1 MSVDFRKEAHILA
14 VHGVQLGED
23 ESIKSEELVQKLV
36 TRSLSHSHLEREFEV
51 FGYFY
56 EDINDQAQKFY
67 KAIASAVSSSI
78 PLAGS
83 ALKAVIDI
91 AGDVVT
97 AAKNT
102 STAKKIRNKLKKQ
115 IIRSYKDGHQLVV
128 ISHSLGTIYALDVIN
143 ELIKKEKYFDGD
155 DRNTWPVQGLIT
167 MGSPLGLEIETL
179 GTTLFEK
186 RKIQPVAKADFE
198 VFPWHNYFNRLDPIV
213 SGRVFGAPLKVRGAK
228 GPVEHRYGED
238 TKAAQWLLQGHAI
251 TSGKQWLLAHTTY
264 WKNPKIGDRLVDLL
278 WG

>member
-1 MSVDFRKEAHILA
+1 MPVDFTKDAHILA

-23 ESIKSEELVQKLV
+23 ESIECEKEVRELMTQ
-36 TRSLSHSHLEREFEV
+36 SLSRSNLDRQFDV
-51 FGYFY
+51 IGCFY

-67 KAIASAVSSSI
+67 KAITSAVSSGI
-78 PLAGS
+78 PLAGP

-102 STAKKIRNKLKKQ
+102 STAKKIRNMLRKH
-115 IIRSYKDGHQLVV
+115 IVDSYEDGHQLVV
-128 ISHSLGTIYALDVIN
+128 VSHSLGTVYALDVVN
-143 ELIKKEKYFDGD
+143 ELIRDGEYFDGD
-155 DRNTWPVQGLIT
+155 ERNTWPVQGLIT
-167 MGSPLGLEIETL
+167 MGSPLGLDIEVL

-186 RKIQPVAKADFE
+186 RKIEQVPNGEFE
-198 VFPWHNYFNRLDPIV
+198 VFQWHNYFNRLDPIV
-213 SGRVFGAPLKVRGAK
+213 SGRVFGAPIKIERAQ
-228 GPVEHRYGED
+228 GPVEQRYGED
-238 TKAAQWLLQGHAI
+238 TKAAQWRLQGHAV

-264 WKNPKIGDRLVDLL
+264 WRNPKIGDRLVDLI

>member
-1 MSVDFRKEAHILA
+1 MSVDFRKDAHILA

-23 ESIKSEELVQKLV
+23 ESIKSEEAVRKIV
-36 TRSLSHSHLEREFEV
+36 AKSLSRSHLEREFEV
-51 FGYFY
+51 FGFFY

-67 KAIASAVSSSI
+67 KAIALAVSSGI

-102 STAKKIRNKLKKQ
+102 STAKKIRNNLRKRIL
-115 IIRSYKDGHQLVV
+115 RSYKDGHQLVV

-143 ELIKKEKYFDGD
+143 ELIGKEEYFEGD

-179 GTTLFEK
+179 GATLFEK
-186 RKIQPVAKADFE
+186 RKIEPVANAEFE

-213 SGRVFGAPLKVRGAK
+213 SGRVFGAPLKVKGAK

-238 TKAAQWLLQGHAI
+238 TKGAQWLLQGHAV

>member
-1 MSVDFRKEAHILA
+1 MSVDFRKDAHILA
-14 VHGVQLGED
+14 IHGVQLGED
-23 ESIKSEELVQKLV
+23 ESIKSEEQVRKLV
-36 TRSLSHSHLEREFEV
+36 TKSLSRSHLERQFEV
-51 FGYFY
+51 LGFFY

-67 KAIASAVSSSI
+67 KKIASAVSSGI
-78 PLAGS
+78 PLAGP

-102 STAKKIRNKLKKQ
+102 STAKKIRNKLRKR
-115 IIRSYKDGHQLVV
+115 ILRSYKDGHQLVV
-128 ISHSLGTIYALDVIN
+128 VSHSLGTIYALDVIN
-143 ELIKKEKYFDGD
+143 ELIGKEEYFEGD

-179 GTTLFEK
+179 GATLFEK
-186 RKIQPVAKADFE
+186 RKIEPGAKAEFE

-213 SGRVFGAPLKVRGAK
+213 SGRVFGAPLKVKGAK
-228 GPVEHRYGED
+228 GPVEQRYGED
-238 TKAAQWLLQGHAI
+238 TKSAQWLLQGHVV

-264 WKNPKIGDRLVDLL
+264 WKNPKIGDRLVDLI

>member
-23 ESIKSEELVQKLV
+23 ESIQSEELVRKLV
-36 TRSLSHSHLEREFEV
+36 TKSLSHSHLEREFEV
-51 FGYFY
+51 FGYYY

-78 PLAGS
+78 PLAGA
-83 ALKAVIDI
+83 ALKAVIDV

-115 IIRSYKDGHQLVV
+115 ILRSYKDGHQLVV
-128 ISHSLGTIYALDVIN
+128 ISHSLGTIYSLDVIN
-143 ELIKKEKYFDGD
+143 ELMKRDEYFDGD

-167 MGSPLGLEIETL
+167 MGSPLGLEIETI
-179 GTTLFEK
+179 GATLFEK
-186 RKIQPVAKADFE
+186 RQIGPVANAEFE

-213 SGRVFGAPLKVRGAK
+213 SGRVFGAPLKVKGAK

-238 TKAAQWLLQGHAI
+238 TKAAGWLLQGHAV

-264 WKNPKIGDRLVDLL
+264 WKNPKIGDRLVDLI

>member
-1 MSVDFRKEAHILA
+1 MSVDFRKDAHILA

-23 ESIKSEELVQKLV
+23 ESIKSEEQVHTLV
-36 TRSLSHSHLEREFEV
+36 TKSLSRSHLERQFEV
-51 FGYFY
+51 LGFFY

-67 KAIASAVSSSI
+67 KKIASAVSSGI
-78 PLAGS
+78 PLAGP

-102 STAKKIRNKLKKQ
+102 STAKKIRNKLRKQ
-115 IIRSYKDGHQLVV
+115 ILRSYKDGHQVMV

-143 ELIKKEKYFDGD
+143 ELIGKEEYFDGD
-155 DRNTWPVQGLIT
+155 DRNSWPVQGLIT

-186 RKIQPVAKADFE
+186 RKIEPVANAEFE

-213 SGRVFGAPLKVRGAK
+213 SGRVFGAP
-228 GPVEHRYGED
+228 EQRYGED
-238 TKAAQWLLQGHAI
+238 TKSAQWRLQGHAV

-264 WKNPKIGDRLVDLL
+264 WTNPKIGDRLVDLI

>member
-1 MSVDFRKEAHILA
+1 MSVDFRKDSHILA

-23 ESIKSEELVQKLV
+23 ESIKCEEQIQKLV
-36 TRSLSHSHLEREFEV
+36 TKSLSRSHLEREFEV
-51 FGYFY
+51 FGFFY

-67 KAIASAVSSSI
+67 KTIASAVSSGI
-78 PLAGS
+78 PLAGP

-97 AAKNT
+97 VAKNT
-102 STAKKIRNKLKKQ
+102 STAKKIRNKLQKQ
-115 IIRSYKDGHQLVV
+115 ILRSYKDGHQLVI

-143 ELIKKEKYFDGD
+143 ELIGKEKYFQGD

-179 GTTLFEK
+179 GATLFEK
-186 RKIQPVAKADFE
+186 RNIEPVAHAEFE

-213 SGRVFGAPLKVRGAK
+213 SGRVFGAPLKVKGAR

-238 TKAAQWLLQGHAI
+238 TKSAQWLLQGHAI

>member
-23 ESIKSEELVQKLV
+23 EGNECEELVRKLV
-36 TRSLSHSHLEREFEV
+36 TKSLSQSHLEREFEV
-51 FGYFY
+51 FGFFY

-67 KAIASAVSSSI
+67 KTIASAVSSSI

-97 AAKNT
+97 ASKGT

-115 IIRSYKDGHQLVV
+115 ILRSYKDGHQLVV
-128 ISHSLGTIYALDVIN
+128 VSHSLGTIYALDVIN
-143 ELIKKEKYFDGD
+143 ELIGEEEYFDGD

-167 MGSPLGLEIETL
+167 MGSPLGLAIEIL
-179 GTTLFEK
+179 GATLFEK
-186 RKIQPVAKADFE
+186 RQIEPIAKAEFE

-213 SGRVFGAPLKVRGAK
+213 SGRVFGAPLKVQGAK

-238 TKAAQWLLQGHAI
+238 TKAAQWLLQGHAV

-264 WKNPKIGDRLVDLL
+264 WKNPKVGDRLVDII

>member
-1 MSVDFRKEAHILA
+1 MPVDFRKEAHILA

-23 ESIKSEELVQKLV
+23 ESIKSKELVRDLIEE
-36 TRSLSHSHLEREFEV
+36 SLSLSHLERKFKV
-51 FGYFY
+51 HGFFY
-56 EDINDQAQKFY
+56 ENINDEAQKFY
-67 KAIASAVSSSI
+67 KAISTAVSSGL
-78 PLAGS
+78 PLAGP

-102 STAKKIRNKLKKQ
+102 STARKIRDRLRKKILK
-115 IIRSYKDGHQLVV
+115 SYESDHQLVV
-128 ISHSLGTIYALDVIN
+128 ISHSLGTIYALDVVN
-143 ELIKKEKYFDGD
+143 ELIAEDEYFKGD

-179 GTTLFEK
+179 GATLFEK
-186 RKIQPVAKADFE
+186 RPIEPITNAEFE

-213 SGRVFGAPLKVRGAK
+213 SGRVFGAPLKVEGAT
-228 GPVEHRYGED
+228 GPVEQRYGED
-238 TKAAQWLLQGHAI
+238 TKSAQWLLQGHVV
-251 TSGKQWLLAHTTY
+251 TSGRQWLLAHTTY
-264 WKNPKIGDRLVDLL
+264 WNNPLIGDRLVDLI

>member
-23 ESIKSEELVQKLV
+23 ESIQCEELIRKLV
-36 TRSLSHSHLEREFEV
+36 TKSLAQSHLEREFEV
-51 FGYFY
+51 FGFFY

-97 AAKNT
+97 ASKGT

-115 IIRSYKDGHQLVV
+115 ILRSYKDGHQLVV

-143 ELIKKEKYFDGD
+143 ELIGKEEYFDGD

-167 MGSPLGLEIETL
+167 MGSPLGLEIEIL
-179 GTTLFEK
+179 GATLFEK
-186 RKIQPVAKADFE
+186 RQIEPIDKAEFE

-213 SGRVFGAPLKVRGAK
+213 SGRVFGAPLKVKGAK

-238 TKAAQWLLQGHAI
+238 TKAAQWLLQGHAV

-264 WKNPKIGDRLVDLL
+264 WKNPKVGDRLVDII